1 MGDTVPPGQRLD
13 RGAMERVILR
23 AAQLQAG
30 AHDLDD
36 GLTEEDLLRLGSEV
50 GIPAPYLRQAL
61 LEERTRVAVPGER
74 GVRAWLAGPRWLVA
88 ERTIS
93 GPAADVQ
100 RALEHW
106 MTTGELLAVKRRF
119 PDQVAWEPQKG
130 VWASI
135 RRSVGAGGREY
146 RLAEAREVVGHVT
159 EVAPDRSHVRLV
171 ADLGNT
177 QQGYLA
183 GGTVL
188 ALAGAAVTGVLLLLG
203 FAEVVA
209 VLPAP
214 AALLGGAAVAR
225 SRVSSLD
232 RFQTALEQVLDRL
245 EHGEI
250 RVPGKPSSGD
260 ENPLTWIAKEIRR
273 QLKT

>member
-36 GLTEEDLLRLGSEV
+36 GLTEADLLRLGSEV

-61 LEERTRVAVPGER
+61 LEERTRVAVPDER
-74 GVRAWLAGPRWLVA
+74 GVRAWLTGPRWLVA
-88 ERTIS
+88 ERTIP
-93 GPAADVQ
+93 GPAAEV
-100 RALEHW
+100 RKALEHW

-130 VWASI
+130 AWVSI
-135 RRSVGAGGREY
+135 KRSFAAGGRSY

-183 GGTVL
+183 GATVI
-188 ALAGAAVTGVLLLLG
+188 ALAGGAAAGVLLILG

-225 SRVSSLD
+225 SRVNSLE

-250 RVPGKPSSGD
+250 RVPGKPGSGD
-260 ENPLTWIAKEIRR
+260 DNPLTWIAKEIRK
-273 QLKT
+273 QLKS